1 MSKEHSIKLFIINL
15 ELTIYSSFQD
25 TETLFIIY
33 PVLSI
38 LSSSQRNM
46 NSAYHEPYAWHPIKF
61 HKRIENIFCI
71 NRISDIYWNLQMKER
86 LFIMKIMFD
95 ILECSQGPCSHFI
108 IDIMF
113 NIHEG
118 SQDDESFSSLTLSWL
133 CLISAK
139 VPREPWN
146 FFIIKIM
153 FDNHSSS
160 LDT

>member
-1 MSKEHSIKLFIINL
+1 MLFPSAYLSKEHSIKLFIINL

-61 HKRIENIFCI
+61 HKRKENIFCI
-71 NRISDIYWNLQMKER
+71 NRTSDIYWNLQRIWWKLCLTSLNVPR
-86 LFIMKIMFD
+86 D
-95 ILECSQGPCSHFI
+95 
-108 IDIMF
+108 
-113 NIHEG
+113 HEAI
-118 SQDDESFSSLTLSWL
+118 SSLTFHHWHY
-133 CLISAK
+133 
-139 VPREPWN
+139 VWHPRRFARWWKL
-146 FFIIKIM
+146 FIINIIMTM

>member
-1 MSKEHSIKLFIINL
+1 MLFPSAYLSKEHSIKLFIINL

-61 HKRIENIFCI
+61 HKRKENIFCI
-71 NRISDIYWNLQMKER
+71 NRTSDIYWNLQRKER

-95 ILECSQGPCSHFI
+95 ILECSQGPWSHFI
-108 IDIMF
+108 IDI
-113 NIHEG
+113 
-118 SQDDESFSSLTLSWL
+118 SSLTL
-133 CLISAK
+133 CLTSTK
-139 VPREPWN
+139 VRKMMKA
-146 FFIIKIM
+146 F
-153 FDNHSSS
+153 HH
-160 LDT
+160 